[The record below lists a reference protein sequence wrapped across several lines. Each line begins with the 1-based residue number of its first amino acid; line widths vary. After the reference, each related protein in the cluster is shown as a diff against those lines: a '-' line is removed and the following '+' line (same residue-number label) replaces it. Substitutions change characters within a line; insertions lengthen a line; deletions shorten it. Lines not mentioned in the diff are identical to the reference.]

1 MGVGDAAKKA
11 AGAVVSA
18 PKAVAVGFWRGLT
31 YPFRGAKLVYLKEPG
46 LVRYWMFPIL
56 ITLIVIGF
64 VFAGVWHYHDAAVD
78 LFWAEPAGEELWDS
92 VLRFLHGFVE
102 ILVALLLLVLGVV
115 VVTFLSPIFA
125 APFNDALSEE
135 VERLATGREGPGF
148 SWSVVAR
155 DSVRTVLLE
164 IAKLGLWAIVMLPL
178 FVLSLVVPVVGQIVY
193 TIFGF
198 FFTAAYWSI
207 DYLDWPASRRN
218 RGIAYRFSMLRE
230 HFLPMLGFGT
240 GVWLFLFVPLLNLL
254 FMPAAVAGGTLLF
267 LDLEGE
273 AEAEAKE
280 ANSEA
285 S

>member
-18 PKAVAVGFWRGLT
+18 PKTVAVGFWRGLT

-64 VFAGVWHYHDAAVD
+64 VTAGVWHYHGAAVD
-78 LFWAEPAGEELWDS
+78 LFWAEPAGDGFWDS

-102 ILVALLLLVLGVV
+102 VLMALVLLLVGVV
-115 VVTFLSPIFA
+115 IVTFLSPIFA

-135 VERLATGREGPGF
+135 VERLATGQEGPGF
-148 SWSVVAR
+148 SWTVVAR

-164 IAKLGLWAIVMLPL
+164 IAKLGLWAMVMLPL

-207 DYLDWPASRRN
+207 DYVDWPASRRN
-218 RGIAYRFSMLRE
+218 RGIAYRFSMFRE

-240 GVWLFLFVPLLNLL
+240 GVWLFLFVPLLNLF

-273 AEAEAKE
+273 SEAKK